1 MKISAAIIL
10 FFLTFGVVCS
20 EKIALASYGR
30 KAENAAEL
38 FLARFS
44 GEYEFV
50 ERSSFAMLR
59 NELDLQQEYGLSLL
73 SRRLKPVGA
82 DIFMAFEELPGNQLR
97 ISIFE
102 SDYGFRLQTK
112 NIPADN
118 FETIRQL
125 LEKAQEQK
133 RNPERTHMIS
143 IAGFR
148 NNLPYALRA
157 EGDKLR
163 KLLLDELYQMSA
175 VWLEREYLIE
185 LLREKQL
192 SGQWG
197 KAVAASEI
205 LHIEFNPGETEEN
218 FFISAYFTD
227 SSERMIFRHTYK
239 NTDSPE
245 ELFEKIRQYLT
256 LPHTTKHY
264 DIKKEAVR
272 FDREARV
279 AAMNRDYIDAV
290 KLGFAAFALNP
301 EKAEYLKAY
310 YSKSIFPTAYPY
322 YRAALEYFFENQ
334 TSLNS
339 IDAKMSIHH
348 LLGIIKT
355 YSVSLPEQERKD
367 FWHYIAQKR
376 EQLLQAGNGDDAMPS
391 EMNRFANLHPSLYP
405 TDEEYLKIL
414 QIAWQSFFDFCRTG
428 PKAETRKIWSDSV
441 MLNLFLL
448 HKLTPHETR
457 LIENCRELARSNPEN
472 CSLLPAVLELHKKYL
487 ERKPNAELSEGYANY
502 RRTAEKFQLPVV
514 PVYIFE
520 QHVDSHKHRNTPQKS
535 EIQTSS
541 QQVIWESDSNTEI
554 LASCFDTQTQ
564 TLYFL
569 TYDAFDHI
577 VMKLGPNDQLS
588 QVATFP
594 LEQHGNPANY
604 NWIIASDGESAA
616 VTNSAM
622 LYAGREGILTTFHG
636 FPFKIRALAVHE
648 GRIYLAGDRI
658 LMSCDIYGRSRE
670 THISASQAEKT
681 LAIQFQQQET
691 QICSLNVSKDQ
702 KKLQIELKSPFQRT
716 EYSFD
721 FHSKKIIR
729 LRTSKSP
736 KRPSAV
742 KSSVVQYLRGK
753 TALFVLRHK
762 IVKKDEL

>member
-1 MKISAAIIL
+1 MRIFSAIIL
-10 FFLTFGVVCS
+10 FFLTFAAVCS

-59 NELDLQQEYGLSLL
+59 NEQNLQQEYGLSLL

-82 DIFMAFEELPGNQLR
+82 DIFMAFEELPENQLR
-97 ISIFE
+97 VSIFE

-118 FETIRQL
+118 FETIRRL

-133 RNPERTHMIS
+133 RNPEKTHMIS

-148 NNLPYALRA
+148 NNLPYASRA
-157 EGDKLR
+157 EGHNMR
-163 KLLLDELYQMSA
+163 KLLLNELYQMNA

-197 KAVAASEI
+197 KAVAASEV
-205 LHIEFNPGETEEN
+205 LHIEFNPGETEDN
-218 FFISAYFTD
+218 FVISAYLTD

-245 ELFEKIRQYLT
+245 TLFEKLRQYLI
-256 LPHTTKHY
+256 LPHTAKHY
-264 DIKKEAVR
+264 DIRKEAVR
-272 FDREARV
+272 FDREARI
-279 AAMNRDYIDAV
+279 AAKNRDYIDAV

-301 EKAEYLKAY
+301 GKAKYLKAY
-310 YSKSIFPTAYPY
+310 YSESIFPAAYPY

-334 TSLNS
+334 TFLNN

-348 LLGIIKT
+348 LLSIIKT
-355 YSVSLPEQERKD
+355 YSASLSEQDQKD

-376 EQLLQAGNGDDAMPS
+376 ELLLQAGNDDTLPS

-405 TDEEYLKIL
+405 TNEEYLKIL
-414 QIAWQSFFDFCRTG
+414 QSAWQSFFDFCRTG
-428 PKAETRKIWSDSV
+428 TKAETRKIWSDSV
-441 MLNLFLL
+441 MLNLLLL

-487 ERKPNAELSEGYANY
+487 ERKPNAELSKEYANY
-502 RRTAEKFQLPVV
+502 RKNAEKLQLPVV

-520 QHVDSHKHRNTPQKS
+520 QHVEPQKRIKTPQKS
-535 EIQTSS
+535 EIQPSY
-541 QQVIWESDSNTEI
+541 QQVLWKTNSNAEI
-554 LASCFDTQTQ
+554 LASCFETQTQ

-594 LEQHGNPANY
+594 LEQHGKPANY
-604 NWIIASDGESAA
+604 TWIMASDGESVA

-622 LYAGREGILTTFHG
+622 IYAGREDILTAFHG
-636 FPFKIRALAVHE
+636 FPFRIRTLAIHE

-658 LMSCDIYGRSRE
+658 LMSCDIYGGSRE
-670 THISASQAEKT
+670 THISASQTEKT
-681 LAIQFQQQET
+681 LSIQSLQQET

-729 LRTSKSP
+729 LRTSESP
-736 KRPSAV
+736 QRPSAA
-742 KSSVVQYLRGK
+742 KSSVVQYVRGK
-753 TALFVLRHK
+753 TTLLVLRKK
-762 IVKKDEL
+762 IVKK